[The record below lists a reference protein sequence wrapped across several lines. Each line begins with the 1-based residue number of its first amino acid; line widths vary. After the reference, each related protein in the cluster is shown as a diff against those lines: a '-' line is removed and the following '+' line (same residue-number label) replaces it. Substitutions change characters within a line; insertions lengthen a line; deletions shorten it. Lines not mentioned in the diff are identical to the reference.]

1 VSPSR
6 ITVESGEIR
15 VQPSFVDMLLVHR
28 LGGKFR
34 GSLWRWPATPANARM
49 LRAKLRAVEATAE
62 FDALVGPIA
71 AAVEK
76 HFAETPP
83 AEVVANAQALRQSAL
98 LPGMYTQEV
107 MVVPPPVVAPA
118 AEEPP
123 LVIPGLRVRPWRHQV
138 AAFRFC
144 MKKFEAGFHGILLAM
159 IMGTGKSLVACMLVL
174 ALAAKRVLIIC
185 PLRVIPVWVAQFER
199 HVDIPLVIVT
209 LDEDAGTT
217 DGKTKLADE
226 KLKLAQARGV
236 PFVCVINYDSMWR
249 EPFATWAEKIL
260 WDMVIPDELHR
271 AKSPSGRASTELK
284 RLRGKARY
292 RIGLTGTPMPH
303 GPMDIFAQFRFLDLR
318 IFGPSFTA
326 FRAKY
331 AEMGGYQRK
340 QIVGFQHLEELES
353 LMGRITFRVGKEVL
367 DLPEETT
374 ETYYCDLGPEGARV
388 YREMDEDFVARV
400 KDGTIVTAANALV
413 KLVRLQQATGGFLRD
428 ESGSTHRV
436 DTSKLKLLADTL
448 EDIGPDEPV
457 VVFAHF
463 TEDLDSIHEACVNVA
478 TAGDW
483 QKGGKSLE
491 LSGRR
496 DEIARWQAG
505 EAQVL
510 AVQIKAGGVGVDL
523 TRARY
528 SIFFSTGFSLGDY
541 EQAKARTHR
550 PGQTRPVMHI
560 HLVARKTVDVKVRRA
575 LEQRAQIVESILA
588 EIRN

>member
-1 VSPSR
+1 
-6 ITVESGEIR
+6 
-15 VQPSFVDMLLVHR
+15 
-28 LGGKFR
+28 
-34 GSLWRWPATPANARM
+34 
-49 LRAKLRAVEATAE
+49 
-62 FDALVGPIA
+62 
-71 AAVEK
+71 
-76 HFAETPP
+76 
-83 AEVVANAQALRQSAL
+83 
-98 LPGMYTQEV
+98 
-107 MVVPPPVVAPA
+107 
-118 AEEPP
+118 
-123 LVIPGLRVRPWRHQV
+123 
-138 AAFRFC
+138 

-428 ESGSTHRV
+428 
-436 DTSKLKLLADTL
+436 
-448 EDIGPDEPV
+448 
-457 VVFAHF
+457 
-463 TEDLDSIHEACVNVA
+463 
-478 TAGDW
+478 
-483 QKGGKSLE
+483 
-491 LSGRR
+491 GRR
-496 DEIARWQAG
+496 VHAPGRYQQA
-505 EAQVL
+505 EA
-510 AVQIKAGGVGVDL
+510 AGRHAGG
-523 TRARY
+523 
-528 SIFFSTGFSLGDY
+528 
-541 EQAKARTHR
+541 HR
-550 PGQTRPVMHI
+550 P
-560 HLVARKTVDVKVRRA
+560 RRA
-575 LEQRAQIVESILA
+575 GGGVRAFHRGPRFDPRGVRQRGHRRRLA
-588 EIRN
+588 EGREVAGAIRPPRRDRAVAGWRGAGPGGAD